1 MAEQPSMMQM
11 MKQARGMQKQM
22 KVIQKR
28 VEKRDVSVTSADG
41 TIEIVISGK
50 LQVRRILLDQTLLET
65 PDKVA
70 LQGSL
75 VSAVNS
81 AIQKAQNLMAVE
93 MQKMAGDMGLP
104 PGALGEALGGG
115 DDAGPDDGDTGGD
128 DGAGGGR
135 IRRWLGR

>member
-11 MKQARGMQKQM
+11 MKQARTMQKQM

-41 TIEIVISGK
+41 KIEIVISGK
-50 LQVRRILLDQTLLET
+50 LQVRRILLDQSLLES

-70 LQGSL
+70 LQGAL

-104 PGALGEALGGG
+104 PGALGEAMGEDDASDDGDAGG
-115 DDAGPDDGDTGGD
+115 DDS
-128 DGAGGGR
+128 AGGGR

>member
-28 VEKRDVSVTSADG
+28 VEKRDVSVATGDG
-41 TIEIVISGK
+41 KIEIVISGK
-50 LQVRRILLDQTLLET
+50 LQVRRILLDQSLLEK

-70 LQGSL
+70 LQNNL
-75 VSAVNS
+75 VAAVNT
-81 AIQKAQNLMAVE
+81 AITKAQNLMAVE
-93 MQKMAGDMGLP
+93 MQKMATDMGLP

-115 DDAGPDDGDTGGD
+115 DDDGPDDSGTGGD
-128 DGAGGGR
+128 EAGGGR

>member
-28 VEKRDVSVTSADG
+28 VEKRDVSVATGDG
-41 TIEIVISGK
+41 KIEIVISGK
-50 LQVRRILLDQTLLET
+50 LQVRRILLDQSLLEK

-70 LQGSL
+70 LQNNL
-75 VSAVNS
+75 VAAVNT
-81 AIQKAQNLMAVE
+81 AITKAQNLMAVE
-93 MQKMAGDMGLP
+93 MQKMATDMGLP
-104 PGALGEALGGG
+104 PGALGEAVGGG
-115 DDAGPDDGDTGGD
+115 DDDGPDDSGTGGD
-128 DGAGGGR
+128 EAGGGR